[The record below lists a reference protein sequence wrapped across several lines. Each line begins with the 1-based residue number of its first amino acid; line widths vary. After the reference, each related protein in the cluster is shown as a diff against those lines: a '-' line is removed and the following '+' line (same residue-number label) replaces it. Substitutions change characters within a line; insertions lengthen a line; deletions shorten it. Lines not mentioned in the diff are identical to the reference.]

1 MVVLLF
7 DIFTIEM
14 RKIILLF
21 IAFYGVNISFSQVS
35 EDKALHFL
43 GGNLYGLV
51 GAGVADQ
58 ISKGNRTWTF
68 VGSVGGSLLIGL
80 AKESI
85 DKSQYD
91 GWDNNDLLATVLG
104 GASVG
109 VTIDLF
115 KQRKKRKRDTFYKQA
130 VGITYRNTLKV
141 KSLQE
146 ADISLPLLAISK
158 SVLNRTY

>member
-1 MVVLLF
+1 
-7 DIFTIEM
+7 M
-14 RKIILLF
+14 RNIVLLF
-21 IAFYGVNISFSQVS
+21 IAFYCVNNVFSQIS

-68 VGSVGGSLLIGL
+68 VGSVGGSLLVGL

-104 GASVG
+104 GATVG
-109 VTIDLF
+109 VTIDIF
-115 KQRKKRKRDTFYKQA
+115 KQRKKRKRDAFYKRA
-130 VGITYRNTLKV
+130 VGITYLNTTIDKPI
-141 KSLQE
+141 E
-146 ADISLPLLAISK
+146 GMTFSLPILSMSRGVLA
-158 SVLNRTY
+158 RMY